1 MVAVRRVPESD
12 FDAVYQLLCERVGD
26 RDRASVRAWY
36 DDHPELFHA
45 AYDGNSAG
53 GAAADYGHS
62 VAGGAAEVVGFAIG
76 RERGD
81 DHVELAGIGVREAY
95 TRRGIGSRL
104 LRAFESAAADAGFE
118 RVSLGSAG
126 GYVDDFYRANGY
138 DPESILVRLHPED
151 APENVR
157 DLGFEIL
164 RERRECDTRKFYV
177 APGGY
182 DPERVEAVRA
192 AFGDPQAIY
201 IMERTV

>member
-12 FDAVYQLLCERVGD
+12 FDGVYQLLCERVGD
-26 RDRASVRAWY
+26 RDRASVRPWY

-45 AYDGNSAG
+45 AYDDNTG
-53 GAAADYGHS
+53 GGDAAD
-62 VAGGAAEVVGFAIG
+62 VARESADAADVVGIAIG

-81 DHVELAGIGVREAY
+81 DHVELAGIGVHEAY

-118 RVSLGSAG
+118 RVTLGSAG
-126 GYVDDFYRANGY
+126 GYVDEFYRANGY
-138 DPESILVRLHPED
+138 EPESILVRLHPED
-151 APENVR
+151 VPENVR
-157 DLGFEIL
+157 DIGFDIL
-164 RERRECDTRKFYV
+164 RERCEGDTRKFYL

-182 DPERVEAVRA
+182 DPERVEAVRV

-201 IMERTV
+201 VMEKRV